1 MIEIGS
7 FLLSER
13 APSIAC
19 GTLQCFDLLGPHVKL
34 VCAIREHVADAEI
47 ACLAIER
54 LGRTAVRV
62 GAPTKVAKA
71 AAETASTVVR

>member
-47 ACLAIER
+47 ACLAVVR
-54 LGRTAVRV
+54 LTFV